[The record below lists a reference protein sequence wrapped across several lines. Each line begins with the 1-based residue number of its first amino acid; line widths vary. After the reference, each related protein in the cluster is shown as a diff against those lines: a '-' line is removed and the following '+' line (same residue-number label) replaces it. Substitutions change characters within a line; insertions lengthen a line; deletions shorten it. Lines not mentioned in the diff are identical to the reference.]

1 MDTVVQV
8 KNETPAE
15 PGLSSLLRLFAFPWF
30 ALLFLI
36 IILFGLVR
44 YHLRDMPLE
53 RDEGEYAFAGQLMLQ
68 GIPPYKLAYNMKL
81 PGTYAAYAAILAAFG
96 ETPAGIH
103 LGLLLV
109 NAVTSLLLYF
119 LAARLF
125 GRLAGVVAGASY
137 ALLSTSS
144 SVEGFQAH
152 ATNFV
157 VLPAILGILLL
168 LHALQ
173 SGRLWLFLVSGLVE
187 GIAFLMKQHGVFIV
201 LFCFLYL
208 VVSARERQCSPRKI
222 LRYAALFALGA
233 ILPYAATVWLL
244 YWSGVFGQF
253 WFWTVSYAVEYSK
266 MGPHRAV
273 RAFLMHSRAVVGPA
287 APVWVLAAIGITAPR
302 WNPSARKHSW
312 FLTALLLFS
321 FLAICP
327 GAYFRRH
334 YFVLLLPE
342 IAILV
347 GVAVSAATE
356 VLGGL
361 QKPKYL
367 IVLPSLAFL
376 ACFGSSVFLQ
386 RAFCFCLDPE
396 KAMRA
401 TYKGEGAMV
410 FLAARK
416 TANYVKNNSSPSSR
430 IAVLGSE
437 PEIYFYANRHS
448 ATGYIYMY
456 ALTARQ
462 TYTAR
467 MRQQMIQE
475 IETCHPDLLVYV
487 DDRDSW
493 NYVDASA
500 PQVVA
505 LLSWA
510 QEYMQNQ
517 YERVGVVDIGES
529 IQYVWGDAART
540 YRPRSDKAMYV
551 LRRKVE

>member
-1 MDTVVQV
+1 
-8 KNETPAE
+8 
-15 PGLSSLLRLFAFPWF
+15 
-30 ALLFLI
+30 
-36 IILFGLVR
+36 
-44 YHLRDMPLE
+44 
-53 RDEGEYAFAGQLMLQ
+53 
-68 GIPPYKLAYNMKL
+68 
-81 PGTYAAYAAILAAFG
+81 
-96 ETPAGIH
+96 
-103 LGLLLV
+103 
-109 NAVTSLLLYF
+109 
-119 LAARLF
+119 
-125 GRLAGVVAGASY
+125 
-137 ALLSTSS
+137 
-144 SVEGFQAH
+144 
-152 ATNFV
+152 
-157 VLPAILGILLL
+157 
-168 LHALQ
+168 
-173 SGRLWLFLVSGLVE
+173 
-187 GIAFLMKQHGVFIV
+187 
-201 LFCFLYL
+201 
-208 VVSARERQCSPRKI
+208 
-222 LRYAALFALGA
+222 
-233 ILPYAATVWLL
+233 
-244 YWSGVFGQF
+244 
-253 WFWTVSYAVEYSK
+253 
-266 MGPHRAV
+266 
-273 RAFLMHSRAVVGPA
+273 
-287 APVWVLAAIGITAPR
+287 
-302 WNPSARKHSW
+302 
-312 FLTALLLFS
+312 
-321 FLAICP
+321 
-327 GAYFRRH
+327 
-334 YFVLLLPE
+334 
-342 IAILV
+342 
-347 GVAVSAATE
+347 
-356 VLGGL
+356 
-361 QKPKYL
+361 
-367 IVLPSLAFL
+367 
-376 ACFGSSVFLQ
+376 
-386 RAFCFCLDPE
+386 
-396 KAMRA
+396 MRA

>member
-1 MDTVVQV
+1 
-8 KNETPAE
+8 
-15 PGLSSLLRLFAFPWF
+15 
-30 ALLFLI
+30 
-36 IILFGLVR
+36 
-44 YHLRDMPLE
+44 
-53 RDEGEYAFAGQLMLQ
+53 
-68 GIPPYKLAYNMKL
+68 
-81 PGTYAAYAAILAAFG
+81 
-96 ETPAGIH
+96 
-103 LGLLLV
+103 
-109 NAVTSLLLYF
+109 
-119 LAARLF
+119 
-125 GRLAGVVAGASY
+125 
-137 ALLSTSS
+137 
-144 SVEGFQAH
+144 
-152 ATNFV
+152 
-157 VLPAILGILLL
+157 
-168 LHALQ
+168 
-173 SGRLWLFLVSGLVE
+173 
-187 GIAFLMKQHGVFIV
+187 
-201 LFCFLYL
+201 
-208 VVSARERQCSPRKI
+208 
-222 LRYAALFALGA
+222 
-233 ILPYAATVWLL
+233 
-244 YWSGVFGQF
+244 
-253 WFWTVSYAVEYSK
+253 
-266 MGPHRAV
+266 
-273 RAFLMHSRAVVGPA
+273 VGPA